1 MDILKASEYGI
12 LHLADADQQQSFL
25 MSLGSNA
32 QGQIF
37 QQVKDIQLYRHA
49 HFWGWMEVGRAFLL
63 PEHMWA
69 YSAKINLAANLTWN
83 QIMSWHYA

>member
-1 MDILKASEYGI
+1 MSLLDLINTTAPFLTVFMNILKASEYGI

-37 QQVKDIQLYRHA
+37 QQVKDIQLYRLRHLRVN
-49 HFWGWMEVGRAFLL
+49 GSREG
-63 PEHMWA
+63 
-69 YSAKINLAANLTWN
+69 ILT
-83 QIMSWHYA
+83 A

>member
-1 MDILKASEYGI
+1 MAPSLTVFMDILEASEHGI

-37 QQVKDIQLYRHA
+37 QQVKDIQLYRQV
-49 HFWGWMEVGRAFLL
+49 HF
-63 PEHMWA
+63 
-69 YSAKINLAANLTWN
+69 
-83 QIMSWHYA
+83 

>member
-37 QQVKDIQLYRHA
+37 QQVKDIQLLQTCA
-49 HFWGWMEVGRAFLL
+49 LL
-63 PEHMWA
+63 RVNGSREG
-69 YSAKINLAANLTWN
+69 ILT
-83 QIMSWHYA
+83 A